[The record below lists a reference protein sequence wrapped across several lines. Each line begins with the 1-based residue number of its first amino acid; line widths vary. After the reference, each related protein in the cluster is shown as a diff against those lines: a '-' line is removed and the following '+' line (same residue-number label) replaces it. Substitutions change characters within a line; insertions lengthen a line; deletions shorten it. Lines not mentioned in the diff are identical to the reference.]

1 MGKFPEPNLIEKA
14 EGHLSRQSGNLRESL
29 THLAWVGPSLEA
41 LRLGCETYSNDLNP
55 VAVLIQKC
63 TLEYPQKYGKPERLK
78 RVVEF
83 GKKVSGKEKV
93 KNVLL
98 EDVKRWGDW
107 VLQEAKKEIGRF
119 YPRTPMAPSPLAT
132 SGRGQSCQNPTCGA
146 APPHAPIPTAKK
158 DRRRLPYILM

>member
-14 EGHLSRQSGNLRESL
+14 RRTSCRQTETSGVLDPFGR
-29 THLAWVGPSLEA
+29 VGPSLEA

-107 VLQEAKKEIGRF
+107 VLQEAKGDREVLSQDPDGSIPVG
-119 YPRTPMAPSPLAT
+119 YIWARTILPESNLRSSTPSCANSWL
-132 SGRGQSCQNPTCGA
+132 
-146 APPHAPIPTAKK
+146 AKK